1 MSGGLEIKLFGV
13 FMAERD
19 GKPLDRLPSRKVR
32 DLLAYLLLNRRTPRA
47 REQMAALFWPEL
59 DGDKARHCLNTALWR
74 LRGALNPLEDR
85 DHPYLR
91 VDAQSIGFNTAS
103 TFRLDVAEFESR
115 CTVAEQL
122 GSEGQDQQMALYRQA
137 VDLYAGDLLTD
148 CYEDWCLVER
158 ERLQCLYLK
167 ALGQLLAHHSR
178 RREYEAAIACA
189 QRILVCDPL
198 REKVHRALIRLY
210 LEQNQPAAALRQYH
224 ACADMVRQEL
234 GADVTPE
241 TRALLTRITNQPRPD
256 ARQNRPLAMVQR
268 AAAEAPTDLV
278 AAQAAGRR
286 RLDEATALLERLH
299 AQLGEAT
306 ALVEAIRRRLDAAT
320 PPALIRPTGLERIG
334 EPSAR
339 LLPIR

>member
-91 VDAQSIGFNTAS
+91 VDAQTIGFNTAS

-115 CTVAEQL
+115 CTLAEQL
-122 GSEGQDQQMALYRQA
+122 GSEGQDQQMALYQQA
-137 VDLYAGDLLTD
+137 VDLYGGDLLTD

-167 ALGQLLAHHSR
+167 ALGQLLAHHMR
-178 RREYEAAIACA
+178 RREHEAAIACA
-189 QRILVCDPL
+189 QRILTCDPL
-198 REKVHRALIRLY
+198 REKVHRDLIRLY

-224 ACADMVRQEL
+224 ACAEMVRREL

-241 TRALLTRITNQPRPD
+241 TRTLLARITNLSRP
-256 ARQNRPLAMVQR
+256 AALPNRPLALVQS
-268 AAAEAPTDLV
+268 AAEATTDLV
-278 AAQAAGRR
+278 SAQAAGRR
-286 RLDEATALLERLH
+286 RLDEATAMLERLYV
-299 AQLGEAT
+299 QLGEAT
-306 ALVEAIRRRLDAAT
+306 ALVEALRRRLDAAT
-320 PPALIRPTGLERIG
+320 PSVLIRPSGIERRG
-334 EPSAR
+334 DQSAR
-339 LLPIR
+339 LAPSR

>member
-1 MSGGLEIKLFGV
+1 MSGLEIKLFGV
-13 FMAERD
+13 FVAERD
-19 GKPLDRLPSRKVR
+19 GKPLAHLPSRKVR

-74 LRGALNPLEDR
+74 LRGALNSLEDH

-103 TFRLDVAEFESR
+103 TFRLDVAEFESL
-115 CTVAEQL
+115 CTLAEQL
-122 GSEGQDQQMALYRQA
+122 GTEGPDQQMALYQQA

-158 ERLQCLYLK
+158 ERLQCLYLR
-167 ALGQLLAHHSR
+167 ALGQLLAHHIR
-178 RREYEAAIACA
+178 RREHDAAIACA
-189 QRILVCDPL
+189 QRILTCDPL

-210 LEQNQPAAALRQYH
+210 LEQHQPAAALRQYH
-224 ACADMVRQEL
+224 LCADMVRREL

-241 TRALLTRITNQPRPD
+241 TRALLARISNPAPPQTLS
-256 ARQNRPLAMVQR
+256 NRPLILPQN
-268 AAAEAPTDLV
+268 AAAEAPTDLIS
-278 AAQAAGRR
+278 AQAAGRG
-286 RLDEATALLERLH
+286 RLDEATAMLERLYV
-299 AQLGEAT
+299 QLGEAT

-320 PPALIRPTGLERIG
+320 PPALLRPRGIERMSDQ
-334 EPSAR
+334 SAR
-339 LLPIR
+339 LLPTR